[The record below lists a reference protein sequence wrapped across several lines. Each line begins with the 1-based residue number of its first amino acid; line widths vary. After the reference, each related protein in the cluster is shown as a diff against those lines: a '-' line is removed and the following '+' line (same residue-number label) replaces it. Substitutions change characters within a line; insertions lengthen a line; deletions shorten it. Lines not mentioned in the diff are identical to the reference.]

1 MRNRTKPLMGNADFA
16 YISQSAIRI
25 PHFKTIL
32 RFTIFPAVIYLRQIC
47 MRRCLLV
54 FLWALPLL
62 LAGCKKGESNLTQST
77 PSPTASAPTSPT
89 PVVQATPTPP
99 PDTNR
104 TAKFIVLLYHR
115 LEERPAE
122 LVTTPNDFR
131 AQMKALKDNGIS
143 VISMQDLQ
151 AWRNGEKAIPSKSAV
166 ITIDDGWNSQ
176 YYVAWPILKEFGYP
190 FTLFIYTQWVGT
202 GGKAMTWAQDY
213 TSWLHNEVYGCKE
226 TLESKLGV
234 KIIAFAFPYG
244 FHNEVVRKTAKEA
257 GYQMQ
262 FTVYGRHMDVNVPA
276 DQIGRY
282 AIDSLKGDIFKA
294 ALDFGATDSTQP
306 GVETSQ
312 LASATMLTEPLNDQH
327 ITEPK
332 PTIKANLASMGEVD
346 PKTVEMRIS
355 GFGLV
360 PAVYDPKTKL
370 VTYVFTQK
378 LVPKMYT
385 VILTAK
391 VNGKKVETRWDFTV
405 DPAGPVATNQ

>member
-1 MRNRTKPLMGNADFA
+1 
-16 YISQSAIRI
+16 
-25 PHFKTIL
+25 
-32 RFTIFPAVIYLRQIC
+32 

-54 FLWALPLL
+54 FLSVLPLL
-62 LAGCKKGESNLTQST
+62 VMGCKKGESNITRGGSNTTQST
-77 PSPTASAPTSPT
+77 PSPTASASPI
-89 PVVQATPTPP
+89 PVAQATPTPL

-104 TAKFIVLLYHR
+104 TAKFVVLLYHR
-115 LEERPAE
+115 FEDRPSE

-131 AQMKALKDNGIS
+131 AQMKALKDSGIA
-143 VISMQDLQ
+143 VISMQDLL
-151 AWRNGEKAIPSKSAV
+151 AWRKGERAIPSKSAV
-166 ITIDDGWNSQ
+166 ITIDDEWNSQ
-176 YYVAWPILKEFGYP
+176 YYVARPILKEFGYP
-190 FTLFIYTQWVGT
+190 FTLFVYTQWVGM
-202 GGKAMTWAQDY
+202 GGKAMTWAQLEEMRDAGVDIEAHTVSHHDLRHAPRGQDY
-213 TSWLHNEVYGCKE
+213 TTWLHNEVYGCKE

-257 GYQMQ
+257 GYEMQ
-262 FTVYGRHMDVNVPA
+262 FTVYGRHMDINVPA

-294 ALDFGATDSTQP
+294 ALDFGTTDGTQP

-312 LASATMLTEPLNDQH
+312 LASAAMLTEPLNDQH
-327 ITEPK
+327 ITKPK
-332 PTIKANLASMGEVD
+332 PTIKANLASMGDVD
-346 PKTVEMRIS
+346 PKSVEMRIS

-370 VTYVFTQK
+370 VSFVFTQK

-405 DPAGPVATNQ
+405 DLAGPVATNQ